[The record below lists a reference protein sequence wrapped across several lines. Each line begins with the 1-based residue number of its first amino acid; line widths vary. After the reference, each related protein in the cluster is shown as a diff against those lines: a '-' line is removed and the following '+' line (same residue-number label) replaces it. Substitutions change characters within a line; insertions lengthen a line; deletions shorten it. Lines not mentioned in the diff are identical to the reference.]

1 MGQEK
6 GRGGDT
12 ISVHTLLAHT
22 LRVWPCSRTEI
33 LKQNYMESITTIVL
47 IILASMPHPSG
58 GYRYACKDT
67 TGKTYSLMMLEE
79 KNVGDTIKI
88 EQCSTH

>member
-1 MGQEK
+1 
-6 GRGGDT
+6 
-12 ISVHTLLAHT
+12 
-22 LRVWPCSRTEI
+22 
-33 LKQNYMESITTIVL
+33 MESITTIVL

-88 EQCSTH
+88 EQCLTH